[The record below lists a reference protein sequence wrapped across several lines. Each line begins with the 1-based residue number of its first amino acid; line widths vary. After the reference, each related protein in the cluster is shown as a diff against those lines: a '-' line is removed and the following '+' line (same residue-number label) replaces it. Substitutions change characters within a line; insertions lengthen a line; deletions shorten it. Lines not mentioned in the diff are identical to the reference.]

1 MTTPKLISHD
11 GLLDGDYVFVDL
23 NTDGPFQLRRL
34 LIAPDTES
42 FDLFYWD
49 HNWVYDDNVSREVAT
64 QILGRAW
71 DVYQRV
77 IT

>member
-11 GLLDGDYVFVDL
+11 GLLDGDYLFVDL
-23 NTDGPFQLRRL
+23 DSGPFQLRRL
-34 LIAPDTES
+34 LIAADGES
-42 FDLFYWD
+42 FDLFHWD
-49 HNWVYDDNVSREVAT
+49 HDWVYDDNVSRESAAQT
-64 QILGRAW
+64 LKKTW